1 MKRFLLLSSLFFLPL
16 GIQAQTFNEIQKLYK
31 DAKNKGQDSLTAVYA
46 MKLAVEGYDLNRE
59 RGKTV
64 VTFESMFYYCRDAF
78 TAASNMK
85 DTVLMGEARI
95 SLARAYRERAS
106 LLKKKGKRKEFR
118 KDVID
123 ALSTLEEARKLFD
136 QSNDTLN
143 YAKVQEEASNI
154 LSNYRNDNSRAVEAM
169 IEAMDFYEKA
179 KAFDEAQ
186 DCARR
191 LVDIYRKLGQG
202 SQASFYEQEA
212 VRLSS
217 SAQELAQRDLL
228 IQRKQDSL
236 QLQQD
241 RLRIQEQDIAIQR
254 ENEAR
259 LKAEAAQQRTFLIYT
274 VLVAALILV
283 FLVLA
288 LRVQRKISSQK
299 KEVEKLLLNILPK
312 KTAEEL
318 RLKGSATPQS
328 YPRVTVIFT
337 DFKGFTQVSEKMTP
351 EEIIEELG
359 ICFSAF
365 DEIVEKNNLEKIKT
379 IGDAYMCAGGV
390 PQPNQSNP
398 VDAARAALA
407 MQAFMANRIEENRLH
422 GRAILELRIGI
433 HTGAVVAGVVGKK
446 KFAYDIWGDA
456 VNIAARMESSG
467 EPNKVNISG
476 ETFSLIKDQFNCTYR
491 GKIPAKNKGEV
502 DMYFI
507 DGES

>member
-1 MKRFLLLSSLFFLPL
+1 
-16 GIQAQTFNEIQKLYK
+16 
-31 DAKNKGQDSLTAVYA
+31 
-46 MKLAVEGYDLNRE
+46 
-59 RGKTV
+59 
-64 VTFESMFYYCRDAF
+64 
-78 TAASNMK
+78 
-85 DTVLMGEARI
+85 
-95 SLARAYRERAS
+95 
-106 LLKKKGKRKEFR
+106 
-118 KDVID
+118 
-123 ALSTLEEARKLFD
+123 
-136 QSNDTLN
+136 
-143 YAKVQEEASNI
+143 
-154 LSNYRNDNSRAVEAM
+154 
-169 IEAMDFYEKA
+169 
-179 KAFDEAQ
+179 
-186 DCARR
+186 
-191 LVDIYRKLGQG
+191 
-202 SQASFYEQEA
+202 
-212 VRLSS
+212 
-217 SAQELAQRDLL
+217 
-228 IQRKQDSL
+228 
-236 QLQQD
+236 
-241 RLRIQEQDIAIQR
+241 
-254 ENEAR
+254 
-259 LKAEAAQQRTFLIYT
+259 
-274 VLVAALILV
+274 
-283 FLVLA
+283 LVLA